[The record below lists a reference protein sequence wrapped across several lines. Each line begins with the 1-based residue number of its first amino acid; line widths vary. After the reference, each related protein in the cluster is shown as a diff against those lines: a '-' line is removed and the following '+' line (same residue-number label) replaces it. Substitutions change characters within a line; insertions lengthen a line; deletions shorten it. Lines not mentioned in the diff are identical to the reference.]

1 MACRSGHRATLASF
15 NFGGIGMKMQ
25 KDGVTFEE
33 LEELA
38 AQVNFPLNSEEDYLK
53 LFRTARSLGW
63 WPELDRPKIDTKRFW
78 VPPVDD
84 IRYRPN
90 PWYVPDSAPKKQRV
104 KSAAMQQKEASA
116 AELERLSRL
125 IKALE
130 ADPRAKDL
138 VELPLQG
145 VKELDSWLD
154 DIK

>member
-1 MACRSGHRATLASF
+1 
-15 NFGGIGMKMQ
+15 MKMQ

-38 AQVNFPLNSEEDYLK
+38 AQVNFPLNSEDDYLK

-63 WPELDRPKIDTKRFW
+63 WPELDRPKMDTKHFW
-78 VPPVDD
+78 APPQSGD

-90 PWYVPDSAPKKQRV
+90 PWYIPDSAPKKPRT
-104 KSAAMQQKEASA
+104 KSAIALAKEASA

-130 ADPRAKDL
+130 ADPRAEGL
-138 VELPLQG
+138 VEQPLQG
-145 VKELDSWLD
+145 VKDLDSWLD

>member
-1 MACRSGHRATLASF
+1 MR
-15 NFGGIGMKMQ
+15 MK

-38 AQVNFPLNSEEDYLK
+38 AQINFPLNSDDDYIRLY
-53 LFRTARSLGW
+53 REARKLGW
-63 WPELDRPKIDTKRFW
+63 WPELDRPKMDMKHFW
-78 VPPVDD
+78 APPQTGD

-90 PWYVPDSAPKKQRV
+90 PWYVPESAPKKQRV

-130 ADPRAKDL
+130 ADPRAEALKEPELDGIKDL
-138 VELPLQG
+138 
-145 VKELDSWLD
+145 DDWLD
-154 DIK
+154 GIK

>member
-1 MACRSGHRATLASF
+1 MA
-15 NFGGIGMKMQ
+15 KMQ
-25 KDGVTFEE
+25 KDGVTYEE

-38 AQVNFPLNSEEDYLK
+38 AQVNFPLNGDDDYLK

-63 WPELDRPKIDTKRFW
+63 CPELDRPKMDTKRFW
-78 VPPVDD
+78 VPPGPDD

-90 PWYVPDSAPKKQRV
+90 PWFVPDSAPKKQRV

-116 AELERLSRL
+116 AELEKLSRL

-130 ADPRAKDL
+130 ADPRASHL
-138 VELPLQG
+138 VEPKLKG
-145 VKELDSWLD
+145 VEELDKWLD

>member
-1 MACRSGHRATLASF
+1 MA
-15 NFGGIGMKMQ
+15 KMQ
-25 KDGVTFEE
+25 KDGVTYEE

-38 AQVNFPLNSEEDYLK
+38 AQVNFPLNSDEDYLK

-63 WPELDRPKIDTKRFW
+63 WPELDRPKMDTKHFW
-78 VPPVDD
+78 VPPGPDD

-90 PWYVPDSAPKKQRV
+90 PWFVPDSAPKKQRV

-116 AELERLSRL
+116 AELEKLSRL

-130 ADPRAKDL
+130 ADPRASHL
-138 VELPLQG
+138 VEPKLKG
-145 VKELDSWLD
+145 VEELDKWLD

>member
-1 MACRSGHRATLASF
+1 
-15 NFGGIGMKMQ
+15 MKMQ

-38 AQVNFPLNSEEDYLK
+38 AQVNFPLNSDEDYIK
-53 LFRTARSLGW
+53 LFHTAKSLGW

-78 VPPVDD
+78 VPPADS
-84 IRYRPN
+84 IRYRPS
-90 PWYVPDSAPKKQRV
+90 PWDAPDLAPKKQRV
-104 KSAAMQQKEASA
+104 KSTAMQQKEASA

-138 VELPLQG
+138 VEQPLQG
-145 VKELDSWLD
+145 VKDLDSWLD